1 MYHSDRKIDCK
12 ILNGKSCNMII
23 TRVGSMKKYAIKK
36 QNEDQTHPN
45 SDDGFVMSDFIWGV
59 KDTVEAANGGQNM
72 EMCCT
77 QFFGKRLVEAVQKG
91 QVPESKIDDA
101 ALRIIR
107 TLLAF
112 HEASVSPTEETI
124 LGCKEHVALALQSAR
139 EGITLIKNENHV
151 LPLNKKETKKVVVLG
166 KLGEKEV
173 IGDHGSSQVHPAY
186 VITRYQGI
194 NKYKGYL
201 EKNQVIKKIEKM
213 FKCKNKCKI

>member
-1 MYHSDRKIDCK
+1 
-12 ILNGKSCNMII
+12 
-23 TRVGSMKKYAIKK
+23 
-36 QNEDQTHPN
+36 
-45 SDDGFVMSDFIWGV
+45 
-59 KDTVEAANGGQNM
+59 M

-77 QFFGKRLVEAVQKG
+77 QFFGERLVEAVRKG
-91 QVPESKIDDA
+91 
-101 ALRIIR
+101 L
-107 TLLAF
+107 
-112 HEASVSPTEETI
+112 
-124 LGCKEHVALALQSAR
+124 
-139 EGITLIKNENHV
+139 
-151 LPLNKKETKKVVVLG
+151 VVLG